1 MTISHLTSSGYVPN
15 QPVLNVPVFTNDRGE
30 AIHLNWTIEESIIR
44 PVDNYTLFWRIE
56 REGDDE
62 EGSASGRRQ
71 NNENNTQTTDKSYNL
86 TDYISE
92 AVYTFWVIAE
102 NNAGHSQIS
111 NERIF
116 DVDDELQVLSTE
128 RKRSG
133 LEAWMI
139 ALIGSITL
147 LCVICICCILCC
159 ICLFCY
165 LAARRKRKRI
175 NNAGMLLLFFMAC
188 RAIPM
193 IAFPRIRCMFI
204 YNYI

>member
-30 AIHLNWTIEESIIR
+30 AIHLNWTIEESRIT

-62 EGSASGRRQ
+62 EGSGDDEEGSGRRQ

-102 NNAGHSQIS
+102 NNAGRSQIS

-116 DVDDELQVLSTE
+116 EVLSTE

-133 LEAWMI
+133 LDVWVI
-139 ALIGSITL
+139 ALIGSIIL
-147 LCVICICCILCC
+147 LCICCILCC

-165 LAARRKRKRI
+165 LAARPKRKRK

-193 IAFPRIRCMFI
+193 IAFLRIRCMFI